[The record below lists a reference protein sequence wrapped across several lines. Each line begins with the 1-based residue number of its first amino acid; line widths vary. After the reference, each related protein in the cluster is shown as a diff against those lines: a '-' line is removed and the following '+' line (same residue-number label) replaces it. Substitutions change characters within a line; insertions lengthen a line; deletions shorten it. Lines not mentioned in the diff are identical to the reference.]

1 MSAGLQILHLE
12 DSEAD
17 GQFIALALMEHGLEV
32 AMNRVWTPETFIAG
46 LEEGGMDLIIS
57 DFSLP
62 GFDGLAAL
70 ELARE
75 KRPEV
80 PFLFVSGTLGEEVA
94 IDALKSGASDYVFKH
109 RLLRLGPAVERAVA
123 EADRRRELQRVE
135 QAMIQSE
142 HKYRQLFDCLGE
154 AALLADAK
162 SGRVLDT
169 NRQGEILLLRSR
181 AKILGLKIDQLL
193 APKTLEEY
201 RQRLVESGKSEGR
214 VVFEGEI
221 FAQEDLATPV
231 SISATPIMLYD
242 RRLILGLF
250 RDISRERAAEAE
262 IRTLRQRVKEGV
274 GGNGAHAPV
283 EAKGECFT
291 RPSA

>member
-1 MSAGLQILHLE
+1 MSAELQILHLE

-17 GQFIALALMEHGLEV
+17 GQFIHLALMEHGLRV
-32 AMNRVWTPETFIAG
+32 AMQRVWTPETFIAG

-80 PFLFVSGTLGEEVA
+80 PFIFVSGTLGEEVA

-109 RLLRLGPAVERAVA
+109 RLLRLGSAVERAVA
-123 EADRRRELQRVE
+123 DADRRRELQRVE
-135 QAMIQSE
+135 QAMVQSE

-154 AALLADAK
+154 AALLTDAK

-169 NRQGEILLLRSR
+169 NRQAENLLLRPR
-181 AKILGLKIDQLL
+181 AKILGTKIEQLL
-193 APKTLEEY
+193 SPKTLEQY
-201 RQRLVESGKSEGR
+201 RQRLVDSGKNEGR

-221 FAQEDLATPV
+221 FVQEGLATPV
-231 SISATPIMLYD
+231 SISATPIVLHD

-250 RDISRERAAEAE
+250 RDVSREHAAEAE
-262 IRTLRQRVKEGV
+262 IRELRQRVKEGV
-274 GGNGAHAPV
+274 GGNGEHLRAESRV
-283 EAKGECFT
+283 
-291 RPSA
+291 R